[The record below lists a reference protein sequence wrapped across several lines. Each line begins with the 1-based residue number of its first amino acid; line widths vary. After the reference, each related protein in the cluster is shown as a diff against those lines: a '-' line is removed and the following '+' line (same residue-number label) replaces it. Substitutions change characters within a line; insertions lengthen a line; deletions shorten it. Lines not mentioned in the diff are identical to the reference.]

1 MDTVFVDYDDTL
13 IGRIDMVDNCNFYS
27 ISPGGANEMKAVS
40 CIRYALEK
48 ILGWSEDE
56 VIKNFDDYTIKVMK
70 LERFL
75 DFIDFPDEVEKGDV
89 RYILSLLYPNRIK
102 ISEQAL
108 VENTFMIVLNARRT
122 ENGNIKVTGE
132 NDEAVKQFPRDYFT
146 GSIGFKRFCYCV
158 KFLLENFYPISSIEE
173 MYQFFLSNK
182 GKEFLSEYRLKIPS
196 EQFNINMLDVIRRIT
211 DEYPDSDLYYSYYS
225 FIAAFSD
232 IAKTDTQT
240 MSITHD

>member
-1 MDTVFVDYDDTL
+1 MDTVFIDYDDTL

-108 VENTFMIVLNARRT
+108 VENTL
-122 ENGNIKVTGE
+122 
-132 NDEAVKQFPRDYFT
+132 
-146 GSIGFKRFCYCV
+146 
-158 KFLLENFYPISSIEE
+158 
-173 MYQFFLSNK
+173 
-182 GKEFLSEYRLKIPS
+182 
-196 EQFNINMLDVIRRIT
+196 
-211 DEYPDSDLYYSYYS
+211 
-225 FIAAFSD
+225 
-232 IAKTDTQT
+232 
-240 MSITHD
+240 